1 MSLLDFWRWCS
12 DPNSFAPSIQV
23 GVLLPSEKSAQQNHP
38 FEGGNSYLAREWD
51 NGIDYQYFINAT
63 AFLNDQETP

>member
-1 MSLLDFWRWCS
+1 
-12 DPNSFAPSIQV
+12 
-23 GVLLPSEKSAQQNHP
+23 VLLPSEKSAQQNHP

-63 AFLNDQETP
+63 AFLNDQVTP